1 MLLRHDR
8 DLGILA
14 TDIAHCT
21 VMFCS
26 LSNAGGRN
34 AQTRLV
40 SADVANFQRLH
51 AVYLD
56 FDQAVR
62 ESPLYKYQ
70 HVRAWYIIICPNAA
84 EPFAGPSGVSD
95 AENNV
100 WSETGVCGTGS
111 AACSMGEAEQPAQ
124 RSATRSCRHTP
135 QTYASEMVM
144 LASRL
149 LVVAQRHGF
158 DLQVGMHAG
167 TAAGAVIGKLRAF
180 YCVYGNTVNMASR
193 LCKSAAAGQVQA
205 SMDFMACLEDERGR
219 GVAGR
224 GGELAWHSRGQ
235 VT

>member
-70 HVRAWYIIICPNAA
+70 HVGAWYIIICPNAA
-84 EPFAGPSGVSD
+84 E
-95 AENNV
+95 
-100 WSETGVCGTGS
+100 
-111 AACSMGEAEQPAQ
+111 
-124 RSATRSCRHTP
+124 
-135 QTYASEMVM
+135 
-144 LASRL
+144 
-149 LVVAQRHGF
+149 
-158 DLQVGMHAG
+158 
-167 TAAGAVIGKLRAF
+167 
-180 YCVYGNTVNMASR
+180 
-193 LCKSAAAGQVQA
+193 
-205 SMDFMACLEDERGR
+205 MACLEDERGR

-224 GGELAWHSRGQ
+224 GGELAWHSLGQ

>member
-34 AQTRLV
+34 VQT
-40 SADVANFQRLH
+40 
-51 AVYLD
+51 
-56 FDQAVR
+56 
-62 ESPLYKYQ
+62 
-70 HVRAWYIIICPNAA
+70 
-84 EPFAGPSGVSD
+84 
-95 AENNV
+95 
-100 WSETGVCGTGS
+100 
-111 AACSMGEAEQPAQ
+111 
-124 RSATRSCRHTP
+124 
-135 QTYASEMVM
+135 
-144 LASRL
+144 
-149 LVVAQRHGF
+149 
-158 DLQVGMHAG
+158 QVGMHAG
-167 TAAGAVIGKLRAF
+167 TAAGAVIGKLGAF

-235 VT
+235 VS